1 MRPRVTIHFLKP
13 LLQLCLLA
21 LVCLLVAKAEADTI
35 HLKNGRTIVA
45 DHVRENGNHLE
56 YDIGDDSYAI
66 PKSLVERVDAGGMP
80 AATGPAK
87 VADLP
92 TFTPPD
98 SLANEGDLVTR
109 IIKDGQIN
117 GDELSRLE
125 SKGNAELSATADF
138 IAGKFEFEHGNIA
151 QARQYFESALRFQPD
166 NSTILVYYAALLVRT
181 GNASQ
186 ALPYAQRAVRTAPD
200 SPDAYTMLGYA
211 QFASDHTKDA
221 VTSWKRSLELRPDPA
236 VQQFLAKAQREQTV
250 ESDFSQ
256 GESSHFVLH
265 YEGKQTSEQFRL
277 QILNAL
283 ESDYDDLARDLGNP
297 PRDNILVTLYTEQ
310 AFFDVTHAP
319 SWSGAINDGKLRIPI
334 NGLSSVTPEL
344 AHVLKHEL
352 AHSFIT
358 QLSGGRCPIW
368 LHEGIAQFLEP
379 KSLGADGH
387 QLSLLFKAQRNIPL
401 NALEG
406 SFMQFSGAEA
416 YLAYAESLAAVSYIN
431 DTYGMSDIQRILER
445 ISQGSS
451 TEAALRATIHSDYGQ
466 LETDL
471 ARYLADRYGD

>member
-1 MRPRVTIHFLKP
+1 MRLRVTILFIA
-13 LLQLCLLA
+13 QLAAAWFLA
-21 LVCLLVAKAEADTI
+21 LPAAFADTI

-45 DHVRENGNHLE
+45 DHVHENGGHYE

-66 PKSLVERVDAGGMP
+66 PKSSVDHVDAGGIPSP
-80 AATGPAK
+80 AASATAK
-87 VADLP
+87 VGDLP
-92 TFTPPD
+92 AFTPAD
-98 SLANEGDLVTR
+98 SLANEGDLVAK
-109 IIKDGQIN
+109 IIKEGKVNPDALAG
-117 GDELSRLE
+117 LE
-125 SKGNAELSATADF
+125 GKGNAELSATADF

-166 NSTILVYYAALLVRT
+166 NCTILIYYAALLVRT
-181 GNASQ
+181 GNAAQ
-186 ALPYAQRAVRTAPD
+186 ALPYAQRAARVAPN
-200 SPDAYTMLGYA
+200 SPDAHTMLGYA
-211 QFASDHTKDA
+211 QFASDHTKEA
-221 VTSWKRSLELRPDPA
+221 VASWKRSLELRPDAA

-250 ESDFSQ
+250 ESEFAQ

-265 YEGKQTSEQFRL
+265 YEGKQTSEALRS
-277 QILNAL
+277 QILAAL
-283 ESDYDDLARDLGNP
+283 ESDYDDLVRDLGNP

-334 NGLSSVTPEL
+334 SGLSSMTSEL

-358 QLSGGRCPIW
+358 QLSGGRCPPW

-379 KSLGADGH
+379 KSLGGDGH

-406 SFMQFSGAEA
+406 SFQRFSGAEA
-416 YLAYAESLAAVSYIN
+416 YVAYAESLAAVSYIN
-431 DTYGMSDIQRILER
+431 DAYGMSDIQRILQR
-445 ISQGSS
+445 ISQGNS

-466 LETDL
+466 FESDL
-471 ARYLADRYGD
+471 ARYLTDKYGE